1 MNTPWEGK
9 RFLAVLLGEERAEQ
23 IFETI
28 GAHEQGGLL
37 AIRQLVF
44 HADEHI
50 LHDMQL
56 TDEEVSKIMITRKA
70 ITTPLSYKEVI
81 NHVHEAVDWFVN
93 MHSEPKEV
101 FEALLLTHN
110 NIPIRKVRLG
120 EGSSNKTI
128 VDVDKLVRDSV
139 LYRAKKIIVAH
150 NHPSG
155 ETEPSQA
162 DEQCTANICQRLRSH
177 EMILLD
183 HLIFAAGVVVS
194 FQQIKPSL
202 FK

>member
-28 GAHEQGGLL
+28 GAHDQGGLL

-50 LHDMQL
+50 LQDMEL

-70 ITTPLSYKEVI
+70 MTTPLSYKEVI
-81 NHVHEAVDWFVN
+81 NHVHEAVEWFVN

-110 NIPIRKVRLG
+110 NVPIRKVRLG
-120 EGSSNKTI
+120 EGSHNKTI
-128 VDVDKLVRDSV
+128 VDVDRLVRDCV
-139 LYRAKKIIVAH
+139 LYKAKKVIISH

-155 ETEPSQA
+155 ETEPSVT
-162 DEQCTANICQRLRSH
+162 DEQCTININQRLKSH
-177 EMILLD
+177 EVVLMD

-194 FQQIKPSL
+194 LQQLKPSL